1 MNAGQ
6 TELSDQRYYV
16 ARNFRFAQELPELPR
31 RVSAKQ
37 SK

>member
-16 ARNFRFAQELPELPR
+16 ARNFLMAQKLPELPR

>member
-6 TELSDQRYYV
+6 TELSDQRYYI
-16 ARNFRFAQELPELPR
+16 ARNFRVAQELPELPR
-31 RVSAKQ
+31 RVGAKQ